1 MISELKEKKIEAVSN
16 LKSTNKKNDEKLLLA
31 GGMKNL
37 PNKMNE
43 NAELLDPRL
52 KENATVKCCRNAV
65 ELLAGEFANV
75 STLKEQL
82 FLKSEKNKQWEE
94 ILEPKLRSQIAQLQ
108 KEILHKSVEWKKE
121 NFDLQLKIKELEADN
136 SMLKMHVEKAERLL
150 VAEKGKC
157 NEFRE
162 KILTL
167 EKQLFSVQQ
176 AADRQAVQS
185 KSVVFEMQCSID
197 SLEQELQQAVK
208 QRDEQFAEQN
218 AEVEKYKNQSKTLLQ
233 NFTDMEIQ
241 RKETATHYQAEIA
254 EMKQMHR
261 NELKQL
267 DETVLK
273 LKLQNHTEKVSYEHN
288 VATLL
293 LETKQLRWERDKA
306 LEELVKYKE
315 IDKKVHLSKFGDLQL

>member
-1 MISELKEKKIEAVSN
+1 MISELREKKIEAISN
-16 LKSTNKKNDEKLLLA
+16 LKSSNEKNDDQVLA

-37 PNKMNE
+37 PNQMNE
-43 NAELLDPRL
+43 TAELLDPRL
-52 KENATVKCCRNAV
+52 KENATVKCCRSAV

-108 KEILHKSVEWKKE
+108 KEILQKSVEWKKE
-121 NFDLQLKIKELEADN
+121 NFDLQLKIKELETDN
-136 SMLKMHVEKAERLL
+136 TMLKMHVEKAERLL

-167 EKQLFSVQQ
+167 EKQLFAVQQ

-185 KSVVFEMQCSID
+185 KSVAFEMQCNIER
-197 SLEQELQQAVK
+197 LQQELQQAVK

-218 AEVEKYKNQSKTLLQ
+218 AELEKYKNQSKTLLQ
-233 NFTDMEIQ
+233 DFTDMEIK

-267 DETVLK
+267 DETLLK

-315 IDKKVHLSKFGDLQL
+315 IDKKHLSKFGDLQL